1 MKRWQIGVM
10 VVSFLSVWR
19 SGALAQQ
26 ARGPDLEIVEIDG
39 QKTPELIPQW
49 SAWGYA
55 FRVIAGGSRL
65 LPSDVLSQSTPTEQ
79 ALIVK
84 EADAV
89 QAFDRECLARHQ
101 KILAGRGDKK
111 PEALDKEVREL
122 TLDCRWNALHAR
134 DRVLAGLSP
143 AAQASLTAFVE
154 STKRGTSLS
163 IPKKDLPRFLEPE

>member
-10 VVSFLSVWR
+10 AVSFLAVWR

-26 ARGPDLEIVEIDG
+26 ARGPDLEVIEIDG
-39 QKTPELIPQW
+39 RKNPELIPQW

-65 LPSDVLSQSTPTEQ
+65 LPSDVLSQSTPAEQ
-79 ALIVK
+79 ALIVR

-89 QAFDRECLARHQ
+89 QAFDRGCLARHQ
-101 KILAGRGDKK
+101 KILADRGDKK
-111 PEALDKEVREL
+111 PEVLDREVREL
-122 TLDCRWNALHAR
+122 TLDCRRNTLNTR
-134 DRVLAGLSP
+134 DRLLAGLSP
-143 AAQASLTAFVE
+143 AAQAALTAFVE

>member
-10 VVSFLSVWR
+10 AVSFLAVWR

-26 ARGPDLEIVEIDG
+26 ARGPDIEVIEIDG
-39 QKTPELIPQW
+39 RKNPELIPQW

-55 FRVIAGGSRL
+55 FRVIASGSRL
-65 LPSDVLSQSTPTEQ
+65 LPSDVLSQSTSAEQ

-84 EADAV
+84 QADAV
-89 QAFDRECLARHQ
+89 QGFDRECLARHQ
-101 KILAGRGDKK
+101 KILTDRGDKK
-111 PEALDKEVREL
+111 PEVLDKEVREL
-122 TLDCRWNALHAR
+122 TLDCRRNTLHAR
-134 DRVLAGLSP
+134 DRLLAGLSP
-143 AAQASLTAFVE
+143 AAQAALIAFVE

>member
-10 VVSFLSVWR
+10 VVSFLAVWR
-19 SGALAQQ
+19 SGALAQ
-26 ARGPDLEIVEIDG
+26 ARGPDLEVIEIDG
-39 QKTPELIPQW
+39 RKSPELIPQW

-65 LPSDVLSQSTPTEQ
+65 LPADVLAESTPADQ
-79 ALIVK
+79 SLITK
-84 EADAV
+84 EADSV
-89 QAFDRECLARHQ
+89 QVFDRECLARHQ

-111 PEALDKEVREL
+111 PEVLDQEVREL
-122 TLDCRWNALHAR
+122 TLDCRRNTLHAR

-143 AAQASLTAFVE
+143 AAQAALVAFVE

-163 IPKKDLPRFLEPE
+163 IPKKDLARFLEPE